1 MEMVFNMKKCRKIII
16 LCVVA
21 DLIAL
26 SGCKSVE
33 NNNSPALSESVY
45 IVNTT
50 STTEISISEPT
61 TQLPDY
67 IVNTSTGK
75 FHYPDFPSVDLM
87 NEENKLY
94 FTGDKES
101 LSEYGYYSC
110 GRCKP

>member
-1 MEMVFNMKKCRKIII
+1 M
-16 LCVVA
+16 
-21 DLIAL
+21 L

-33 NNNSPALSESVY
+33 NNRSSVSSEAVF
-45 IVNTT
+45 ITNTIP
-50 STTEISISEPT
+50 TTEIAIPKPT
-61 TQLPDY
+61 TQSPDY

-75 FHYPDFPSVDLM
+75 FHYPNCPSVDLM
-87 NEENKLY
+87 SEENKLY

>member
-1 MEMVFNMKKCRKIII
+1 MKTKILI
-16 LCVVA
+16 LLLSA
-21 DLIAL
+21 GLML

-33 NNNSPALSESVY
+33 NNRRSVTSEAVV
-45 IVNTT
+45 ITNTIPI
-50 STTEISISEPT
+50 TEISISELT
-61 TQLPDY
+61 THSPDY

-75 FHYPDFPSVDLM
+75 FHYPDCPSVDLM

-94 FTGDKES
+94 FIGDKES

>member
-1 MEMVFNMKKCRKIII
+1 MKKCRKIII

-21 DLIAL
+21 DLIVL

-33 NNNSPALSESVY
+33 NNRRSVTSEAVV
-45 IVNTT
+45 ITNTIP
-50 STTEISISEPT
+50 TTDISISEPT
-61 TQLPDY
+61 THSPDY

-75 FHYPDFPSVDLM
+75 FHYPDCPSVNLM
-87 NEENKLY
+87 SENNKLY

-110 GRCKP
+110 GRCNP